1 MHICVRGID
10 FAALYEFDVW
20 FLEFDRVESFVFHF
34 IVGIKKIKPCILQ
47 QRYSSSNMSGSIF
60 YSNVESTCMA
70 TSIHLEGRFRTTTL
84 VLLTT
89 LLFINEVPVPGRRSE
104 LSCILCVLDTS
115 NLFRFLRFYDL
126 IFETIW
132 QIGFLFVFVCFCLFL
147 FLFCFCFMF
156 VFFIFILGSF
166 YLYNRPTD
174 QYTVFLVWYIVQN
187 NSGFSMPITGYV
199 YCIRILASLV
209 DYIHIHRFM

>member
-132 QIGFLFVFVCFCLFL
+132 QIGFLFVFVCFC
-147 FLFCFCFMF
+147 FCFVF
-156 VFFIFILGSF
+156 VLCLFSSYLFWVHFI
-166 YLYNRPTD
+166 
-174 QYTVFLVWYIVQN
+174 YTIDRQINTLCSWFDI
-187 NSGFSMPITGYV
+187 
-199 YCIRILASLV
+199 
-209 DYIHIHRFM
+209 